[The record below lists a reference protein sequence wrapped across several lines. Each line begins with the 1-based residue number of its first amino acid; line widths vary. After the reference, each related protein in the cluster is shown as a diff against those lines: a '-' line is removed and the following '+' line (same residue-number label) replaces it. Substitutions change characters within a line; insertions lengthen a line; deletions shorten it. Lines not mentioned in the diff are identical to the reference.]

1 MGDKPTAVTNDTPFL
16 NMRNVTNMKSDFN
29 QSKSIVQSYMFNCE
43 RDIIFSSEQ
52 LKQTRQPTV

>member
-1 MGDKPTAVTNDTPFL
+1 MGDRPAAVPNDTPFL
-16 NMRNVTNMKSDFN
+16 NMRNKQYLKSDFN